1 MSAMPLWKIACQE
14 QLLPGASIEEKW
26 EFAQSAGFDGIEL
39 RARDDEA
46 FEARLGVLKRAV
58 GRGVVLPAVCLDG
71 LALGGDLDRCA
82 DAFRQVA
89 ARVGVIAALGGRVV
103 VAPVSDG
110 RLLPVPSQRSSTED
124 YLTLSDG
131 LRLLA
136 ERAAREGVSICLQP
150 VNRYEGHPVN
160 TLDQAVGLCRAVG
173 LPSARV
179 AAGTFHMNIEEA
191 DPAGALLA
199 AGPWLGHVELADSN
213 GFEPGAGHVDW
224 WAAFAALDAAGYDG
238 WTGFSCRLS
247 GPPEA
252 VLPASVSLLRQA
264 GG

>member
-1 MSAMPLWKIACQE
+1 
-14 QLLPGASIEEKW
+14 
-26 EFAQSAGFDGIEL
+26 
-39 RARDDEA
+39 
-46 FEARLGVLKRAV
+46 
-58 GRGVVLPAVCLDG
+58 
-71 LALGGDLDRCA
+71 
-82 DAFRQVA
+82 
-89 ARVGVIAALGGRVV
+89 
-103 VAPVSDG
+103 
-110 RLLPVPSQRSSTED
+110 
-124 YLTLSDG
+124 LTLSDG